1 MTHISEGSVRD
12 DLHREMSNR
21 LSMSQ
26 IQFDISCSGRSLFNL
41 VRSCFASSYACL
53 DSDQYRTRLERNGS
67 CTHLRL
73 DTSDTTSRSSSDQIQ
88 LRDEPKHLLEKKVVS
103 LHVVVERE
111 WNSSL
116 TFDPFFKPRCFYEF
130 SKFRSWYFDG
140 MEVGRSS
147 LRCFLLL

>member
-111 WNSSL
+111 NGIVRSPLTHSSNQGAFTNSAS
-116 TFDPFFKPRCFYEF
+116 FDLGTSTAWKSAGPA
-130 SKFRSWYFDG
+130 
-140 MEVGRSS
+140 
-147 LRCFLLL
+147 